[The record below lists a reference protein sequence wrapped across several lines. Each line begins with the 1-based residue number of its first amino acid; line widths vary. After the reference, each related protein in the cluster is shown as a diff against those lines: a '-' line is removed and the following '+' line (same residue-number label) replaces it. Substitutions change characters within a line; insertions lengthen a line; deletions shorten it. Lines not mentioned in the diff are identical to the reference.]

1 MAKGFKSGGRTKG
14 VPNKV
19 TSTLKDMVLK
29 AVDEAGGVAYLV
41 RQADENPTAFMTLVS
56 RVIPIQLAGMAPDG
70 SHKFTV
76 TWEK

>member
-56 RVIPIQLAGMAPDG
+56 RVIPIQLAGMGSDG
-70 SHKFTV
+70 EHKFTV